1 MEVITIDE
9 NETHVDKILE
19 APTVIDDEFEK
30 EISSLNEQ
38 LLESCETPDNIV
50 KFFHSSIPIL
60 SDLPKAKA
68 AKVVRS
74 WVDEIATVKREGVL
88 TRDVQLAL
96 CKTVI
101 EWAETEKRSFLKH
114 RVQVKLG
121 WIYLEGKKMT
131 EGMELIEK
139 LSYEVK
145 KLEEKVLLVEIYLI
159 QSKMFFEIKNVPR
172 AKAAL
177 TASRANANSVH
188 VSALLQAQIEFTG
201 GELAAAEKEYNVAH
215 SYFQEAYDGFVVVK
229 NCNKEE
235 ALSASCMFLMK
246 LMELKS
252 AEFDQ
257 MAKSKTFLEL
267 TSTVELSS
275 VLSLGEPIKNKDLKK
290 FLELR
295 ASNEFLSTNPIMSKH
310 LVDLEELLLGE
321 VIVKVLGAYSRCEIS
336 YISESLNLDHD
347 VVHRKLIKLILDGKL
362 NASLAEDEG
371 VITIEEPER
380 PPKAMQDA
388 LQTIKNLGEACDVI
402 ELIAQKP
409 REKDSSKAVSKEK
422 VKTEKKE

>member
-1 MEVITIDE
+1 MGATTTEENLTNAVPVILVE
-9 NETHVDKILE
+9 
-19 APTVIDDEFEK
+19 EFEK
-30 EISSLNEQ
+30 EINGLNEK
-38 LLESCETPDNIV
+38 LLQSCDTPESIE
-50 KFFHSSIPIL
+50 KFFTSSIPIL

-74 WVDEIATVKREGVL
+74 WVDEIATVNTEGSL
-88 TRDVQLAL
+88 ARDVQLAL
-96 CKTVI
+96 CKTVVK
-101 EWAETEKRSFLKH
+101 WAESEKRSFLKH

-121 WIYLEGKKMT
+121 WIYLEGKKLT
-131 EGMELIEK
+131 EGMEAIEK

-177 TASRANANSVH
+177 TACRANANSVH
-188 VSALLQAQIEFTG
+188 ISALLQAMIEFTG
-201 GELAAAEKEYNVAH
+201 AELAAAEKEYNVAH
-215 SYFQEAYDGFVVVK
+215 SYFQEAYDGFVAVK
-229 NCNKEE
+229 NCDKEV
-235 ALSASCMFLMK
+235 ALSAACMFLMK
-246 LMELKS
+246 LMDLKS
-252 AEFDQ
+252 DEFDQ
-257 MAKSKTFLEL
+257 MSKSKTFLEL

-275 VLSLGEPIKNKDLKK
+275 VLLLGEPIKNKDLKK

-295 ASNEFLSTNPIMSKH
+295 ESNEFLRTNPIMSQH

-321 VIVKVLGAYSRCEIS
+321 VIVKLLGAYSRCEIS
-336 YISESLNLDHD
+336 YVSETLNLEHE
-347 VVHRKLIKLILDGKL
+347 VVHRKLINLILDGKL

-388 LQTIKNLGEACDVI
+388 LETIKNLAEACDVI

-409 REKDSSKAVSKEK
+409 REKDIKS
-422 VKTEKKE
+422 VKKDRSNSEKK